1 MISNAF
7 TCTGPY
13 AILILC
19 GIKRTEN
26 RSAWPEP
33 YEAWDEGYPY
43 WWDLPNVVRLSEP
56 IPCRGNVGMWSL
68 PPSIAQ
74 SVLDQGAI
82 LIR

>member
-33 YEAWDEGYPY
+33 REGQAAN
-43 WWDLPNVVRLSEP
+43 DLDHTFLL
-56 IPCRGNVGMWSL
+56 W
-68 PPSIAQ
+68 
-74 SVLDQGAI
+74 
-82 LIR
+82 

>member
-1 MISNAF
+1 MSFNAF

-33 YEAWDEGYPY
+33 RENDKTGQQ
-43 WWDLPNVVRLSEP
+43 L
-56 IPCRGNVGMWSL
+56 
-68 PPSIAQ
+68 
-74 SVLDQGAI
+74 
-82 LIR
+82 